1 MTIDRSLRV
10 RKGMLSNRNVLK
22 RAERLE
28 KLKETERWQESD
40 SIFGLPKVKIQ
51 KVAVKRKKKPT
62 ASSKPYCRFPAIGL
76 HQEGLLRKYTCTAH
90 YWTVVVW
97 AVYTGLSMSKKI
109 S

>member
-28 KLKETERWQESD
+28 KLKETERWQEGD

-51 KVAVKRKKKPT
+51 KVALKRKKK
-62 ASSKPYCRFPAIGL
+62 
-76 HQEGLLRKYTCTAH
+76 
-90 YWTVVVW
+90 V
-97 AVYTGLSMSKKI
+97 KKI
-109 S
+109 DEADEAATEAAPDETDT

>member
-28 KLKETERWQESD
+28 KLKETERWQEGD

-51 KVAVKRKKKPT
+51 KVALKRKKK
-62 ASSKPYCRFPAIGL
+62 
-76 HQEGLLRKYTCTAH
+76 
-90 YWTVVVW
+90 V
-97 AVYTGLSMSKKI
+97 KKVDEADEAATEAAPDETDT
-109 S
+109 

>member
-28 KLKETERWQESD
+28 KLKETERWQEGD

-51 KVAVKRKKKPT
+51 KVALKRKKK
-62 ASSKPYCRFPAIGL
+62 
-76 HQEGLLRKYTCTAH
+76 
-90 YWTVVVW
+90 V
-97 AVYTGLSMSKKI
+97 KKLEETDEAATEVAPEETDT
-109 S
+109 

>member
-28 KLKETERWQESD
+28 KLKETERWQEGD

-51 KVAVKRKKKPT
+51 KVALKRKKK
-62 ASSKPYCRFPAIGL
+62 
-76 HQEGLLRKYTCTAH
+76 
-90 YWTVVVW
+90 V
-97 AVYTGLSMSKKI
+97 KKLDEADEAATEAAPEETDT
-109 S
+109 

>member
-28 KLKETERWQESD
+28 KLKETERWQEGD

-51 KVAVKRKKKPT
+51 KVALKRKKK
-62 ASSKPYCRFPAIGL
+62 
-76 HQEGLLRKYTCTAH
+76 
-90 YWTVVVW
+90 V
-97 AVYTGLSMSKKI
+97 KKVDEADEAATEVAPEETDT
-109 S
+109 

>member
-28 KLKETERWQESD
+28 KLKETERWQEGD

-51 KVAVKRKKKPT
+51 KVALKRKKK
-62 ASSKPYCRFPAIGL
+62 
-76 HQEGLLRKYTCTAH
+76 
-90 YWTVVVW
+90 V
-97 AVYTGLSMSKKI
+97 KKI
-109 S
+109 DEGDEAATEAAPEETDT